1 MNLRRQPMHLVQ
13 LLSVLREHALI
24 VPVLGE
30 GKGKYRFN
38 GCKSGGEANL
48 VKYKR

>member
-1 MNLRRQPMHLVQ
+1 MHLVQ

-38 GCKSGGEANL
+38 GCKSGGEVNL